1 MRNPNYIVLLC
12 IVFLVLIA
20 GNADTEPNFI
30 SVGCLT
36 VLSSGTVPHTAIM
49 SSISWHGDERTSV

>member
-30 SVGCLT
+30 SVGCLS
-36 VLSSGTVPHTAIM
+36 VLSPGTHRDYELHLLA
-49 SSISWHGDERTSV
+49 WG